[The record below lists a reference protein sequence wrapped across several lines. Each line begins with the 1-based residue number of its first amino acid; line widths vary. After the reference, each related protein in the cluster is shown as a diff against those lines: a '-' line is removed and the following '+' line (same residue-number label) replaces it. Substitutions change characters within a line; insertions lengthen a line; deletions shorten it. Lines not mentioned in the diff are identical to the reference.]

1 MIKHSQSTSIKSQRW
16 LAIAAIILVSLVYVI
31 LSMVSRILEPGF
43 GDYTQVYVRISIGT
57 VVALILIR
65 RHITWSNF
73 TRLKLKDWLGIT
85 LMGVVGYG
93 LVVAA
98 LTIGV
103 LNTTL
108 INTSIIYATVP
119 VFVYLFSVVLLKR
132 KPELVK
138 IVLVLISLWG
148 VGIIS
153 SNSLIPQLEGI
164 NRGDWWV
171 LFGAACGALF
181 VIGRKLVS
189 DTLNN
194 RELAVIVMAFAA
206 VTTFVLAMING
217 ERIDLHAFGVPS
229 IIFGLAIGSLLN
241 IVATSL
247 ENFGFKILDETFAAQ
262 LLMFESVFAL
272 VLGRLFYAEVI
283 SITQMLGMLIVSASL
298 LLMNRVAH
306 NE

>member
-1 MIKHSQSTSIKSQRW
+1 MIKHSQSTSKKHQRW
-16 LAIAAIILVSLVYVI
+16 LAIASMIFVALCYVV

-43 GDYTQVYVRISIGT
+43 ADYTQVYMRISIGT
-57 VVALILIR
+57 FVALILFR

-73 TRLKLKDWLGIT
+73 TRLTLRDWLGIT

-108 INTSIIYATVP
+108 INTSMIYATVP
-119 VFVYLFSVVLLKR
+119 VFVYLFSLPLLKR
-132 KPELVK
+132 KPKLIK
-138 IVLVLISLWG
+138 IVLVLVSLWG
-148 VGIIS
+148 VGMIS
-153 SNSLIPQLEGI
+153 SNSLIPHLEGI

-171 LFGAACGALF
+171 LFGAACGALY

-194 RELAVIVMAFAA
+194 RELAVIVMALAA
-206 VTTFVLAMING
+206 LTTFVLAMVNG
-217 ERIDLHAFGVPS
+217 ERIDWRVFSVPS
-229 IIFGLAIGSLLN
+229 ILFGLAIGSVLN
-241 IVATSL
+241 IAATFL
-247 ENFGFKILDETFAAQ
+247 ENYGFKILDETFAAQ

-283 SITQMLGMLIVSASL
+283 SVTQMLGMLVVSASL
-298 LLMNRVAH
+298 LLMSRIAKH
-306 NE
+306 E